1 MDSLQIGIFLFITA
15 LIGFL
20 TYLGCRNAPAGD
32 RGSDKDYFL
41 ANGGLSWYFVAG
53 SITLT
58 NLSTDQL
65 VGMNG
70 NQMLLLAWWELA
82 AVVGLLVLAFVF
94 LPIYYRNNCTTT
106 TELLQRKYD
115 NKHIRALI
123 SVLFLLG
130 NLFIFLPAILYGGS
144 LFLKSTTGADFS
156 GLFGER
162 LFTDLFVAIDP
173 VTQAV
178 IPEKSGV
185 DATILLMSIAFAIIG
200 ALYAILG
207 GLRAVAI
214 SDTYS
219 GVLILSLALL
229 VVFLAMQAI
238 GWDLSNVPAERLDML
253 QGDTM
258 VLDGKV
264 EENPIPWH
272 TLLTGMIFIQIFY
285 WSTNQTITQRAM
297 ASPTIAEARKGVL
310 AAAGIRLL
318 IVPVIVVLPGVVAYE
333 LYGDVGDEAYG
344 MIVGDLLPP
353 ILSGAFAAA
362 IAAAVLTTFNSILNA
377 SAALYV
383 CDIHESYI
391 EEARNVPKLSLYVSV
406 VMTVLAITLVP
417 IFASQESIINTVQQ
431 LYGLLSMPIL
441 SAFIVGLVFR
451 NVSAWAAIIGVVAG
465 VFVYA
470 VSSFELYAWSPKLF
484 GIKLYNGL
492 PLDEGLGLALSGI
505 HYIHYM
511 FVTLFVSIGVALL
524 ANLIVFG
531 RKASLSFRAT

>member
-1 MDSLQIGIFLFITA
+1 MNTLQVGIFIFITA

-20 TYLGCRNAPAGD
+20 TWLSCRNAPTGD
-32 RGSDKDYFL
+32 RGSDHDYFL

-82 AVVGLLVLAFVF
+82 AVIGLLILAFVF
-94 LPIYYRNNCTTT
+94 IPIYYRNNCTTT

-156 GLFGER
+156 GLLGDR
-162 LFTDLFVAIDP
+162 LFVGT
-173 VTQAV
+173 AV
-178 IPEKSGV
+178 EV
-185 DATILLMSIAFAIIG
+185 DSTIFIMSVAFAIVG

-207 GLRAVAI
+207 GLRAVAV

-219 GVLILSLALL
+219 GVLILSLAIL
-229 VVFLAMQAI
+229 VVILALNAI
-238 GWDLSNVPAERLDML
+238 NWDFSGIPAERMDMFIGNTL
-253 QGDTM
+253 E
-258 VLDGKV
+258 DGS
-264 EENPIPWH
+264 ETPIPWH

-297 ASPTIAEARKGVL
+297 ASPSVEEARKGIL

-318 IVPVIVVLPGVVAYE
+318 IVPVIVVLPGVVAYK
-333 LYGDVGDEAYG
+333 LYGDVGDAAYG
-344 MIVGDLLPP
+344 MIVGDILPP
-353 ILSGAFAAA
+353 VLSGAFAAA
-362 IAAAVLTTFNSILNA
+362 LAAAVLTTFNSILNA

-383 CDIHESYI
+383 CDVHESYI
-391 EEARNVPKLSLYVSV
+391 DEARDVPKLSMYVSIA
-406 VMTVLAITLVP
+406 MTTLAILLVP
-417 IFASQESIINTVQQ
+417 VFASQESIINTVQQ

-441 SAFIVGLVFR
+441 SAFIVGLAFR
-451 NVSAWAAIIGVVAG
+451 NVSAWAAILGVVTG
-465 VFVYA
+465 VLVYA
-470 VSSFELYAWSPKLF
+470 VFSFNLYTWI
-484 GIKLYNGL
+484 GISTS
-492 PLDEGLGLALSGI
+492 EGLGAALAAV

-511 FVTLFVSIGVALL
+511 FVTLLVSIGTALL
-524 ANLIVFG
+524 SNLIIFG
-531 RKASLSFRAT
+531 RTAELSIGAAAPRPVQ